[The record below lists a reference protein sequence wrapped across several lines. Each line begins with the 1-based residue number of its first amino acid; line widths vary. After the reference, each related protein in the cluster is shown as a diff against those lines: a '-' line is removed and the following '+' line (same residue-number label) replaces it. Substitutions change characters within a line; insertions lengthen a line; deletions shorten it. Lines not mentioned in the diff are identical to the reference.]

1 MIFAIKNIR
10 PVCGD
15 LSKKWCKPKIPNT
28 NVNHHIPDFVYCGLP
43 QNSFLDCETAGNSQ
57 TITKVTIALICRK
70 RHVLYPEQ
78 KSPESV
84 HDSEDIVI
92 QGIYT
97 NIRRSSSGTSIHRSS
112 RLCCARHFQL

>member
-15 LSKKWCKPKIPNT
+15 LSKKWCKPKNPNT
-28 NVNHHIPDFVYCGLP
+28 NVNHHIPDFVYCGFA

-70 RHVLYPEQ
+70 RHGLYPEQ

-84 HDSEDIVI
+84 HNSEDIVI

-97 NIRRSSSGTSIHRSS
+97 NIRGTSGRTLINGS
-112 RLCCARHFQL
+112 